1 MQRWMRGYG
10 SGLPKQPDI
19 VILDLDGRE
28 SFVIIDVKT
37 IDPAGSSALS
47 TLHTASRRLAHHDR
61 VARQS
66 AVDYFGT
73 PPSPPPG
80 LRARHVAFA
89 VSTFGSLG
97 ADAQSL
103 LELVARTTGDA
114 TPRSLLS
121 ELSWSTSSFVRF
133 ARQAVT
139 MEIRRS
145 LASSL
150 RGLEP
155 AFAARVAQAAV
166 PPSGGTPPGPDSMF
180 DVFVPPVVGAAGPSG
195 VVPPAVP
202 GVVVDVLAPVV
213 QTAGP

>member
-1 MQRWMRGYG
+1 
-10 SGLPKQPDI
+10 
-19 VILDLDGRE
+19 
-28 SFVIIDVKT
+28 
-37 IDPAGSSALS
+37 
-47 TLHTASRRLAHHDR
+47 
-61 VARQS
+61 
-66 AVDYFGT
+66 
-73 PPSPPPG
+73 
-80 LRARHVAFA
+80 
-89 VSTFGSLG
+89 
-97 ADAQSL
+97 
-103 LELVARTTGDA
+103 
-114 TPRSLLS
+114 
-121 ELSWSTSSFVRF
+121 
-133 ARQAVT
+133 

-180 DVFVPPVVGAAGPSG
+180 DVFVSPVVGAAGPSG